1 MCSMSVSESGYL
13 KRNIKGPTQER
24 KHFSAPNVT
33 GVFQHHSSKFT
44 RGLTGERNDL
54 GGPNVTRVS
63 LSQNTERIIIG
74 ALQVHSALQT
84 IPHKGF
90 LKRQERTHKLRL
102 ETLQVHNVW

>member
-1 MCSMSVSESGYL
+1 MCSMSVSESGYS
-13 KRNIKGPTQER
+13 KRNMRGSTQE
-24 KHFSAPNVT
+24 KNHFSAQNVT
-33 GVFQHHSSKFT
+33 GVFQHQSSKFT
-44 RGLTGERNDL
+44 RGLTGERNNL
-54 GGPNVTRVS
+54 GAPNVTTVS